1 MQLVGNIPS
10 WHNEQSNQGL
20 SKEKKQKQ
28 NVADATQCTAVR
40 FWALQFYLHAD
51 LIDLYIGASV
61 GDLLGILYRYVGES
75 LVEHIIWPGTVQCG
89 AFWRWVG
96 QTVL

>member
-40 FWALQFYLHAD
+40 F
-51 LIDLYIGASV
+51 
-61 GDLLGILYRYVGES
+61 
-75 LVEHIIWPGTVQCG
+75 
-89 AFWRWVG
+89 
-96 QTVL
+96 